1 MQKKLLNIFY
11 SINEFQ
17 SQSSTFI
24 TIGTFDGVHIG
35 HQKILLELVRQS
47 LDLGLEPTVL
57 TFFPHPRKVVN
68 INDDVK
74 FLTTSDEKIE
84 ILKELGI
91 KNLIIHPFDAD
102 FANLN
107 AENFVSDL
115 LVGQLKMKKIII
127 GYDHRFGKGRSAD
140 VNDLINF
147 GKLFDFEV
155 IQISK
160 QTINDFAVSSTKIR
174 NALINGDIVLANQL
188 LGYNFKISGVVEKGQ
203 QLGRTIGF
211 PTANVFVKEEYK
223 LIPALGVYV
232 VEINVGNMQFEGVLN
247 IGKRPTVNGSNIT
260 IEVHIFDFNQD
271 IYDKTIQLELL
282 EKIRDEKKF
291 DSLDSLKNQIA
302 EDALIAKK
310 YFNSK

>member
-1 MQKKLLNIFY
+1 MNIFY

-35 HQKILLELVRQS
+35 HQKILLELVKQS

-188 LGYNFKISGVVEKGQ
+188 LGYNFKISGIVEKGQ

-211 PTANVFVKEEYK
+211 PTANIFVKEEYK
-223 LIPALGVYV
+223 LIPSLGVYIV
-232 VEINVGNMQFEGVLN
+232 KIKIDNLHYKGVLN
-247 IGKRPTVNGSNIT
+247 IGNRPTVNGRNTT
-260 IEVHIFDFNQD
+260 IEVHIFDFDKD
-271 IYDKTIQLELL
+271 IYNKSIQLELL